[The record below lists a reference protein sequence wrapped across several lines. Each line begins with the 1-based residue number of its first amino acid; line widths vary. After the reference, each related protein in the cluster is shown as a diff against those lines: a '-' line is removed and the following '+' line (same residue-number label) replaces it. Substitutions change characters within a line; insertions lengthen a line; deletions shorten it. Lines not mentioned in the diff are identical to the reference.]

1 MLATL
6 AMAFPAALGLKAPVF
21 DHPGFVATTQENMN
35 GIYPFSTTPDA
46 PGPPG
51 KMPKHFSDYPGGVEA
66 FDVYSPPMSTLYSQ
80 VWWRAL
86 APTSL
91 PDDIIARYNGSG
103 MAIVGYEIDQVR
115 RTPEGDVSVPISAT
129 YNHHYVA
136 HMVGAG
142 ARFREVHLTGPDD
155 PLAAEVR
162 RQSGHGKIQYDQRHY
177 LVEELRARPSGGGRG
192 SGRRPVHQMF
202 SSGNGGE
209 YRKTFHGFAPGY
221 ALVVDSPTAF

>member
-91 PDDIIARYNGSG
+91 LGPLSSCLLVCCSSFCRAEACCLTLIEPVPSSPSRGVELALPSRAALADHSA
-103 MAIVGYEIDQVR
+103 VR
-115 RTPEGDVSVPISAT
+115 RLP
-129 YNHHYVA
+129 
-136 HMVGAG
+136 G
-142 ARFREVHLTGPDD
+142 ARRLG
-155 PLAAEVR
+155 
-162 RQSGHGKIQYDQRHY
+162 
-177 LVEELRARPSGGGRG
+177 
-192 SGRRPVHQMF
+192 
-202 SSGNGGE
+202 
-209 YRKTFHGFAPGY
+209 
-221 ALVVDSPTAF
+221 